1 MSAEKFD
8 EAAFAGAISQPN
20 GWDEVADPVAEIRR
34 MRGDVPETIPEMSQR
49 EVSVVQTVLSAWRKL
64 RRAKSIVKTI
74 DDENI
79 PPIVIQ
85 AATDLECIAQLDG
98 RLRRFKRSEC
108 SILHLVLKHKWFHM
122 IWSGEKRAE
131 YRDATPYWAV
141 RISNW
146 DNDGRICVVE
156 FRLGYGHNAPRMCF
170 LSPTYRHCA
179 VQVRPEWG
187 EPKGLHYTI
196 VLGERVELE
205 D

>member
-1 MSAEKFD
+1 MPNEKFD
-8 EAAFAGAISQPN
+8 EAAFEAAISGPN
-20 GWDEVADPVAEIRR
+20 GRDAVADPVAEVRR
-34 MRGDVPETIPEMSQR
+34 LRGDDETILDLSKMEAP
-49 EVSVVQTVLSAWRKL
+49 VVNAVLSAWRKL
-64 RRAKSIVKTI
+64 RHAKSVVKTI

-79 PPIVIQ
+79 PPIVVQ
-85 AATDLECIAQLDG
+85 AATDLESIAQLNG
-98 RLRRFKRSEC
+98 RMRRFKRSKC
-108 SILHLVLKHKWFHM
+108 AILSLVLKRQWFEM
-122 IWSGEKRAE
+122 IDAGKKLAE
-131 YRDATPYWAV
+131 YRDATRYWAV
-141 RISNW
+141 RLSNW

-156 FRLGYGHNAPRMCF
+156 FRLGYGRNAPRMYF